1 MEEWLKQMG
10 SASGELWKVFK
21 NFAQNAEPSNQ
32 SWWDSFAAA
41 MEEASRK
48 YFGTEVEI
56 YVRDYALALM
66 VEMERKTTGRQI
78 KPRERKGNT
87 NE

>member
-10 SASGELWKVFK
+10 AASGELWKVFK
-21 NFAQNAEPSNQ
+21 SFAQNAEPTNQ
-32 SWWDSFAAA
+32 KWWDDFAAA
-41 MEEASRK
+41 MDGATRK

-56 YVRDYALALM
+56 YARDYALALI